1 MKLTQYNLLIYIK
14 KTVQLSRLI
23 DNTMNLRRYTTWKYN
38 NASEV
43 NQ

>member
-23 DNTMNLRRYTTWKYN
+23 DNIMNLRLYTTWKYN
-38 NASEV
+38 NASKV